1 MAIVWAVSETLEFW
15 AIHDVFV
22 PPMKPMPIDIVRM
35 LNVADR
41 SLFCEVVY
49 IMELCMVEYA
59 EVKAPV
65 QIIKEVNE

>member
-1 MAIVWAVSETLEFW
+1 MAIVSAVSETLEFR

-22 PPMKPMPIDIVRM
+22 PPMKPMPIDIVRT

-41 SLFCEVVY
+41 RLFCEVVY

-65 QIIKEVNE
+65 QIIKQVNE

>member
-1 MAIVWAVSETLEFW
+1 
-15 AIHDVFV
+15 
-22 PPMKPMPIDIVRM
+22 MKPMPIDIVRM

-41 SLFCEVVY
+41 RLFCEVVY

-65 QIIKEVNE
+65 KIIKEVNA

>member
-1 MAIVWAVSETLEFW
+1 
-15 AIHDVFV
+15 
-22 PPMKPMPIDIVRM
+22 MKPIPIDIVRM

-41 SLFCEVVY
+41 SFFCEVVY
-49 IMELCMVEYA
+49 IIELCIVEYA